1 MIYSKTPLRISLF
14 GGGTD
19 FPEYFKKKK
28 SIIIGGSINKFI
40 YIFLN
45 KFYSQLFEEN
55 IRLIYKN
62 HEFIKSL
69 KDIKH
74 KAIREIFKK
83 NNLNKNI
90 ELHIVS
96 DLPGNTGLG
105 SSSSFS
111 VGLINCINKL
121 KKKNLSK
128 AKLASYVINFERKI
142 LKENVGYQ
150 DQIFA
155 TYGGFARIEI
165 KKSGNFSVKHF
176 KNKSYIKKI
185 EKNLFL
191 IFSGIT
197 RSASEIEKKKI
208 KKIKK
213 NKKILDQI
221 VEISRLAE
229 KKILSKENPDFIG
242 HFLNRYWQLKK
253 QLDEKVTSTKIDNL
267 YKLCTKN
274 GASGGKLLG
283 AGNGGFMLFYVPS
296 NKHNQFRKK
305 LKNRIIDFKF
315 NNQGSKTQNINDK

>member
-19 FPEYFKKKK
+19 FPEYFKQKK
-28 SIIIGGSINKFI
+28 SIIIGGTIDKYI

-45 KFYSQLFEEN
+45 KFFSQLFKEN

-62 HEFIKSL
+62 HEFIKSS
-69 KDIKH
+69 KEIKH

-121 KKKNLSK
+121 KKKNIYK
-128 AKLASYVINFERKI
+128 AKLASHVINFERKI
-142 LKENVGYQ
+142 LKENVGFQ

-155 TYGGFARIEI
+155 VYGGFSKIEI
-165 KKSGNFSVKHF
+165 NKKGNFSVKYF

-191 IFSGIT
+191 VFTGIK
-197 RSASEIEKKKI
+197 RKADLIEKKKI
-208 KKIKK
+208 KNIKK
-213 NKKILDQI
+213 NIYYLNAIQKIAKIADKNINNKKDIDFVGDLLD
-221 VEISRLAE
+221 
-229 KKILSKENPDFIG
+229 KTW
-242 HFLNRYWQLKK
+242 YLKK
-253 QLDEKVTSTKIDNL
+253 KLAKNVSNNKIDTIYEKGL
-267 YKLCTKN
+267 LN
-274 GASGGKLLG
+274 GATGGKLLG
-283 AGNGGFMLFYVPS
+283 AGAGGFILFYVP
-296 NKHNQFRKK
+296 
-305 LKNRIIDFKF
+305 LKNHVKFLSKFKKKIVDFQF
-315 NNQGSKTQNINDK
+315 TSSGSKIAEI